1 MSMYAPLNIKTC
13 NTLLTSMIKIDDLIK
28 IAKENNLKALTI
40 TDNNMYGALDFYIAC
55 KKNNI
60 KPIIG
65 LEISL
70 PEKIIL
76 YAMNYNGYKN
86 LIKIT
91 TIKSETNLNVDILNS
106 YSSDLICL
114 VPYESRKLYNELKK
128 IYKYIFVTYKDETQK
143 QNIKLKNILYMNE
156 ILCLNKEDEKY
167 LKYLKAIKE
176 GKTVDEITET
186 FNNKSLLPLTTKTEN
201 NEYLVDMCDLEIKF
215 HSNLLPVYSKEQDPY
230 ETLKHACIDGMKKIF
245 GQKAPKKYAIR
256 LKKELEIINKM
267 GFCDYFLIVADYIKY
282 AKEHNILV
290 GPGRGSAAG
299 SLVAYCLNI
308 TTIDPLKYNL
318 LFERFLNPERI
329 TMPDIDV
336 DFEDTKREQVIN
348 YCISKYGLKKVALI
362 VTFGTLAAKQAI
374 KDVSRALNTS
384 PNKADSLTK
393 LLDSNLTLKQNYQNI
408 KIKNFLQIN
417 NEFKPVYKIA
427 AKFEGLKRHT
437 SLHAAGIVM
446 SKYNLDEY
454 VPLDKNKGEF
464 YATQY
469 DKDHLENL
477 GLLKMDFLG
486 LKNLTLIANILNEID
501 DLTFDTI
508 PENDKKALN
517 IFTTVN
523 TTGIFQFESEG
534 MKNFLKK
541 FKPTTFE
548 DIVSALALFRPG
560 PMKNIDSYIRRK
572 QGKEKINYFHEDLE
586 QILKPT
592 YGIIVYQEQIM
603 QIAHLMAGY
612 SLAEADLLRRAMSK
626 KSEAI
631 LLKEKDKFI
640 KGAVQKGYDIAL
652 AQNVYNMIF
661 KFADYGFNRSHSVA
675 YAMISYRMA
684 YLKAHYPK
692 IFMKHL
698 LSSAINSET
707 KTKEYIYEC
716 AKNNIQISKPN
727 INISKDTYITL
738 NNQIIFPLTNI
749 KNVGQ
754 AATNA
759 ILKEREKGTF
769 KDIFDFICRCYSGP
783 VTTKTIEALIYAG
796 AFDTFGFNKNT
807 LIQNLDIITGYS
819 EIGNYIADDTFKP
832 ELHNYK
838 ELPNK
843 TLMQKELE
851 VFGFYL
857 SNHPITEYKKQNP
870 KSIELKNVSS
880 YFDKI
885 VEAIVITDK
894 TKEIETKNKDKMMF
908 LTASDELAQ
917 TTIVIFP
924 KTYQTINKIEVGD
937 ILKIIGKVEKRFDQ
951 YQIVATKITK
961 LN

>member
-1 MSMYAPLNIKTC
+1 MYAPLNIKTC
-13 NTLLTSMIKIDDLIK
+13 NTLLKSMIKIDDLIQT
-28 IAKENNLKALTI
+28 AKKYNIQALTI
-40 TDNNMYGALDFYIAC
+40 TDNNMYGALDFYTAC

-70 PEKIIL
+70 PDKIIF
-76 YAMNYNGYKN
+76 YAMNYSGYKN

-91 TIKSETNLNVDILNS
+91 TIQSETKLTLDILNN
-106 YSSDLICL
+106 YSEGLICL

-128 IYKYIFVTYKDETQK
+128 IYKYIFVTYKNDSQK
-143 QNIKLKNILYMNE
+143 HNINLKNALYMDE
-156 ILCLNKEDEKY
+156 ILCINKEDEKY

-176 GKTVDEITET
+176 GKSIDEITET
-186 FNNKSLLPLTTKTEN
+186 FTNKSLLPLKQNEN
-201 NEYLVDMCDLEIKF
+201 NEYLINMCDLEIKF
-215 HSNLLPVYSKEQDPY
+215 HNNLLPVFDNNNDPY
-230 ETLKHACIDGMKKIF
+230 ETLKKACIAGMKKHF
-245 GQKAPKKYAIR
+245 GAYAPKTYAIR

-267 GFCDYFLIVADYIKY
+267 GFCDYFLIVADYIKF
-282 AKEHNILV
+282 AKTHNILV

-299 SLVAYCLNI
+299 SLVAFCLNI

-318 LFERFLNPERI
+318 LFERFLNPDRI

-336 DFEDTKREQVIN
+336 DFEDTKRQQVIK
-348 YCISKYGLKKVALI
+348 YCYEKYGHKKVAFI

-374 KDVSRALNTS
+374 KDVARVLNVDQK
-384 PNKADSLTK
+384 KADNLSK
-393 LLDSNLTLKQNYQNI
+393 LLDSKLSLKQNFQNMQV
-408 KIKNFLQIN
+408 KHFLQIN
-417 NEFKPVYKIA
+417 KEFMPVYQIA
-427 AKFEGLKRHT
+427 SKFEGIKRHT

-454 VPLDKNKGEF
+454 VPLDKTHDEL

-469 DKDHLENL
+469 DKDYLENL

-486 LKNLTLIANILNEID
+486 LKNLTLIASILNEIN

-508 PENDKKALN
+508 PENDPKALN

-534 MKNFLKK
+534 MKNFLQK

-572 QGKEKINYFHEDLE
+572 QGKEKIDYFHENLKP
-586 QILKPT
+586 ILKPT
-592 YGIIVYQEQIM
+592 YGIIIYQEQIM
-603 QIAHLMAGY
+603 QIAHIMAGY
-612 SLAEADLLRRAMSK
+612 TLAEADLLRRAMSK
-626 KSEAI
+626 KSADI
-631 LLKEKDKFI
+631 LLKERDKFI
-640 KGAVQKGYDIAL
+640 QGSINNGYDKEL
-652 AQNVYNMIF
+652 AVKVYNMIF

-675 YAMISYRMA
+675 YAMTSYRMA

-698 LSSAINSET
+698 LTNAINSET

-716 AKNNIQISKPN
+716 NKNNIHVQKPN
-727 INISKDTYITL
+727 INISTDIYITS

-749 KNVGQ
+749 KNVGIN
-754 AATNA
+754 ATKI
-759 ILKEREKGTF
+759 ILQQREKGKF
-769 KDIFDFICRCYSGP
+769 KDIFDFVCRCYGGP
-783 VTTKTIEALIYAG
+783 ITTKTLESLIYAG
-796 AFDTFGFNKNT
+796 AFDTFGINKNT

-819 EIGNYIADDTFKP
+819 EIGTYVIDDTFKP
-832 ELHNYK
+832 ELHQYE
-838 ELPNK
+838 ELSK
-843 TLMQKELE
+843 QELMQKELE

-857 SNHPITEYKKQNP
+857 SNHPVTDYKKLNP
-870 KSIELKNVSS
+870 KAIELKNIKN
-880 YFDKI
+880 YFDKTI
-885 VEAIVITDK
+885 EAIVIGDK
-894 TKEIETKNKDKMMF
+894 TKEIDTKNKEKMMF
-908 LTASDELAQ
+908 ITASDELA
-917 TTIVIFP
+917 TIEIVVFP
-924 KTYQTINKIEVGD
+924 KTYQTTGNINPGD
-937 ILKIIGKVEKRFDQ
+937 ILQIIGKVEKRYDQ
-951 YQIVATKITK
+951 YQIIASKITK

>member
-1 MSMYAPLNIKTC
+1 MFAPLNIKTC

-28 IAKENNLKALTI
+28 NAKENNIQALTI
-40 TDNNMYGALDFYIAC
+40 TDSNMYGTLDFYIAC

-91 TIKSETNLNVDILNS
+91 TIKSETTLTLDILNN

-114 VPYESRKLYNELKK
+114 VPYENRKLYNELKK
-128 IYKYIFVTYKDETQK
+128 IYKYIFVTYKNNEQK
-143 QNIKLKNILYMNE
+143 QNIKLKNTLYMDE
-156 ILCLNKEDEKY
+156 ILCINKEDEKY

-176 GKTVDEITET
+176 GKSINEITENFT
-186 FNNKSLLPLTTKTEN
+186 NKSLMPLSQNIEN
-201 NEYLVDMCDLEIKF
+201 NEYLVNMCDLEIPF
-215 HSNLLPVYSKEQDPY
+215 RNNLLPVYETNKDPY
-230 ETLKHACIDGMKKIF
+230 DTLKQACINGMRQLF
-245 GQKAPKKYAIR
+245 GASAPRKYAIR
-256 LKKELEIINKM
+256 LKKELDIINKM
-267 GFCDYFLIVADYIKY
+267 GFCDYFLIVADYINY
-282 AKEHNILV
+282 AKTHNILV

-336 DFEDTKREQVIN
+336 DFEDEKREEVIK
-348 YCISKYGLKKVALI
+348 YCLNKYGHKKVALI
-362 VTFGTLAAKQAI
+362 VTFGTLASKQAI
-374 KDVSRALNTS
+374 KDVARILNIDPKKT
-384 PNKADSLTK
+384 DSLSK
-393 LLDSNLTLKQNYQNI
+393 LLDSKLSLKQNYQNPKVQRFL
-408 KIKNFLQIN
+408 KINT
-417 NEFKPVYKIA
+417 EFKPVYKIA
-427 AKFEGLKRHT
+427 SKFEGLKRHT

-446 SKYNLDEY
+446 SKYDLDEY
-454 VPLDKNKGEF
+454 VPLDKTHENF
-464 YATQY
+464 YATEY

-501 DLTFDTI
+501 GLTFDNI
-508 PENDKKALN
+508 KENDPKALN
-517 IFTTVN
+517 IFTTAN

-534 MKNFLKK
+534 MKNFLTK

-560 PMKNIDSYIRRK
+560 PMKNIDSYIKRK
-572 QGKEKINYFHEDLE
+572 QGKEKIDYFNQDLE
-586 QILKPT
+586 PILKPT

-626 KSEAI
+626 KSEDI

-640 KGAVQKGYDIAL
+640 EGSIKNGYDKTIAT
-652 AQNVYNMIF
+652 NVYNMIF

-716 AKNNIQISKPN
+716 IKNNITISKPN
-727 INISKDTYITL
+727 INLSTNTYITK

-749 KNVGQ
+749 KNVGNI
-754 AATNA
+754 AANA
-759 ILKEREKGTF
+759 IIKEREKGKF
-769 KDIFDFICRCYSGP
+769 KDIFDFICRCYNGP
-783 VTTKTIEALIYAG
+783 VTTKTIESLIYAG
-796 AFDTFGFNKNT
+796 TFDIFGINKNT
-807 LIQNLDIITGYS
+807 LIKNLDIITGYS
-819 EIGNYIADDTFKP
+819 EIGVYVSDDTFKP
-832 ELHNYK
+832 ELHQYPEMSSK
-838 ELPNK
+838 E
-843 TLMQKELE
+843 LMQKELE

-857 SNHPITEYKKQNP
+857 STHPVTDYKKRN
-870 KSIELKNVSS
+870 SNIIELKNIKS

-885 VEAIVITDK
+885 VNVIVIADK
-894 TKEIETKNKDKMMF
+894 TKEIVAKTKEKMMF
-908 LTASDELAQ
+908 LTASDELAT
-917 TTIVIFP
+917 TTIIIFP
-924 KTYQTINKIEVGD
+924 KTYQTINNIEVGD
-937 ILKIIGKVEKRFDQ
+937 LLKITGKVEKRFDQ